1 MAEEADVIK
10 AAPAKGYARLSPALR
25 GLVADVATGAAGL
38 LALLALFMGSRLE
51 GVWLRI
57 PLLLALLLLL
67 PAAWYAHRRL
77 AQRASPILCGGLVVG
92 LMGCSVLAMAL
103 HHASGWTSLAGLASL
118 LAALAL
124 RGSVDRAVIRGR
136 DIRPAKRS
144 PLTTLFEQVESL
156 AAALVLVLLVWHFGL
171 EAFRIPSGSMAPTL
185 LGDPISGDRVLVD
198 KFTYAYRDP
207 ERWEPVVFRYPLRRT
222 DPYVK
227 RCIALPGEQVLIAR
241 GDVYV
246 RLPGNDRIEL
256 LRKTPRARDVLWLPI
271 IENLS
276 SNTAWV
282 KNFKR
287 DGDLDFTDGLI
298 ELRKRAAV
306 TFPRGDTD
314 DKPGNVTDHDASFG
328 ATETPKDRYGRHVVG
343 DLRLQAEVTLEEG
356 GECLVT
362 LVRDE
367 DSYVLELRPALG
379 ACKLFH
385 LAEGASRELAIE
397 QTSAIDFGTDE
408 RTVNYSLADGE
419 LRLEIDGREQF
430 SLDVGTPLLDQLRS
444 RDAEGRINL
453 AGNVALEIAKAEP
466 AGGRQARIE
475 IAGGAEKGATLRI
488 RSIDRDVY
496 YVGRIQEWLQN
507 QPELPFQVELGDE
520 QYLVLGDNSPGS
532 ADCRYWTRIT
542 LFLEDDTEVVGSMDE
557 PSQPELVGLLVK
569 AGEQGDPFN
578 AYFKLRGVAH
588 FTPEERGEAK
598 GSDGTVVIAALE
610 QLKEASKTQGRA
622 AIDFYTEGGGYTRI
636 RLADIKHIQ
645 VERMPYVERKLFVG
659 RPFAVFLSPRGMKLI
674 D

>member
-1 MAEEADVIK
+1 MADEADTIK

-25 GLVADVATGAAGL
+25 GLAADVVAAAAWVIGL
-38 LALLALFMGSRLE
+38 LSLFMGSKLE
-51 GVWLRI
+51 GVWLRV
-57 PLLLALLLLL
+57 PVTLALLLLV
-67 PAAWYAHRRL
+67 PAGWYTHRRL
-77 AQRASPILCGGLVVG
+77 AQRASPVLCGGLVVG

-103 HHASGWTSLAGLASL
+103 HHASGWTSLAGLLAL

-136 DIRPAKRS
+136 DIRTAKRG
-144 PLTTLFEQVESL
+144 PITTLFEQVESL

-256 LRKTPRARDVLWLPI
+256 LRKTPRAREVLWLPI
-271 IENLS
+271 IEDLS

-282 KNFKR
+282 RHFKR
-287 DGDLDFTDGLI
+287 DGDLEFEDGRI
-298 ELRKRAAV
+298 HLRKRASV
-306 TFPRGDTD
+306 IFPRGETD
-314 DKPGNVTDHDASFG
+314 DKPGDQMDHDASFG
-328 ATETPKDRYGRHVVG
+328 ATETPKDRYNRHMVG
-343 DLRLQAEVTLEEG
+343 DLRLRAEVTLEEG
-356 GECLVT
+356 GECVLT

-385 LAEGASRELAIE
+385 LSDGQSRELALE
-397 QTSAIDFGTDE
+397 QTSAIDFGTGE
-408 RTVNYSLADGE
+408 REIAYSLADGE
-419 LRLEIDGREQF
+419 LLLLLDGIEQF
-430 SLDVGTPLLDQLRS
+430 RIEVGTPLLDQLRK

-453 AGNVALEIAKAEP
+453 AGPTALELAKAEP
-466 AGGRQARIE
+466 AGGRKARIE
-475 IAGGAEKGATLRI
+475 ITGGAESGGTLRI
-488 RSIDRDVY
+488 KAIERDVY
-496 YVGRIQEWLQN
+496 YVGRVQEWLSD
-507 QPELPFQVELGDE
+507 QPELPFQVELGEDH
-520 QYLVLGDNSPGS
+520 YLVLGDNSPGS

-542 LFLEDDTEVVGSMDE
+542 LFLQDDTEVVGSMDE
-557 PSQPELVGLLVK
+557 SAQPELVRLLAK
-569 AGEQGDPFN
+569 AGADGDPMN
-578 AYFKLRGVAH
+578 AYATLRGVAH
-588 FTPEERGEAK
+588 FSPAERGEDP
-598 GSDGTVVIAALE
+598 GTDGNVVIAALE
-610 QLKEASKTQGRA
+610 QLKQASKSQGRA

-636 RLADIKHIQ
+636 KLADIKHLQ